1 MPFVANETALTPAT
15 VGFNLRL
22 EHILNHSKI
31 SKKLGKNPVSQQEYA
46 TKLWEITYFAFL

>member
-46 TKLWEITYFAFL
+46 TKRWEITYFAFL